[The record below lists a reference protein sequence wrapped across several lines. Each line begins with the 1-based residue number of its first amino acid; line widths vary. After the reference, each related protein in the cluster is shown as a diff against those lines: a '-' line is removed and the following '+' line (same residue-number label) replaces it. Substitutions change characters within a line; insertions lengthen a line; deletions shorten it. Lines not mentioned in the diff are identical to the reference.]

1 MFKWFQAIFIEH
13 CNKVADTSRMMSTS
27 AERVFALPELLE
39 PILLC
44 LLEDLA
50 PLRYQEDPRCTRVY
64 NNADILRELLRC
76 TQVCKQWKLSIERS
90 ASIQRALFLL
100 PDATTERTW
109 TQDLRTSDTG
119 DKTESVLQPPALN
132 PVIQTIFRSYH
143 FRYWHLSFEASGNR
157 HCAYMIVE
165 RRDVPDLKSREM
177 TGQGRN
183 ISNMLLSQPPCL
195 ALEAT
200 IWDERD
206 ETKDYVGRTTE
217 LRDPMIRNGK
227 GLTIGMVHK
236 KVAEMFAEH
245 PDVSAIKLTT
255 I

>member
-1 MFKWFQAIFIEH
+1 M
-13 CNKVADTSRMMSTS
+13 S

-39 PILLC
+39 PILSC

-64 NNADILRELLRC
+64 NNADILRRLLCC
-76 TQVCKQWKLSIERS
+76 TQVCKQWKVSIEQS
-90 ASIQRALFLL
+90 ALIKRTLFLL
-100 PDATTERTW
+100 PDTTTDRTW
-109 TQDLRTSDTG
+109 TQGHSGNNDTG
-119 DKTESVLQPPALN
+119 VKTESLLQPPVLN
-132 PVIQTIFRSYH
+132 PVIQTIFKDYH

-165 RRDVPDLKSREM
+165 ERDIPDLKSRAI

-195 ALEAT
+195 ALEAM

-217 LRDPMIRNGK
+217 LRDPMIRNEQ

-236 KVAEMFAEH
+236 RVAEMFAEH
-245 PDVSAIKLTT
+245 PDVSTIKLTT

>member
-1 MFKWFQAIFIEH
+1 MATP
-13 CNKVADTSRMMSTS
+13 V
-27 AERVFALPELLE
+27 ERVFALPELLE

-44 LLEDLA
+44 LLEDLS

-64 NNADILRELLRC
+64 NNANILRHLLHC
-76 TQVCKQWKLSIERS
+76 SQVCKQWKNSIERS
-90 ASIQRALFLL
+90 APIQRALFLL
-100 PDATTERTW
+100 PDPNSDRTW
-109 TQDLRTSDTG
+109 TQGHDELSDAG
-119 DKTESVLQPPALN
+119 PKTESPLQPPVLN
-132 PVIQTIFRSYH
+132 PVIQTIFKSYH

-165 RRDVPDLKSREM
+165 KRDIPDLISRAT

-217 LRDPMIRNGK
+217 LRDPMISDEK

-236 KVAEMFAEH
+236 RVAEMFAEH

-255 I
+255 T

>member
-1 MFKWFQAIFIEH
+1 MA
-13 CNKVADTSRMMSTS
+13 TS

-64 NNADILRELLRC
+64 NNADTLRHLLRC
-76 TQVCKQWKLSIERS
+76 NQVCKQWKVCIERS

-100 PDATTERTW
+100 ADVNTDRTW
-109 TQDLRTSDTG
+109 TQGHSGNDDTG
-119 DKTESVLQPPALN
+119 VKTETPLQPPVLN
-132 PVIQTIFRSYH
+132 PVIQTVFKNYH

-165 RRDVPDLKSREM
+165 KRDIPDLKARAKA
-177 TGQGRN
+177 GQGQK

-217 LRDPMIRNGK
+217 LRQPMIRNEQ
-227 GLTIGMVHK
+227 GLTIGMVHER
-236 KVAEMFAEH
+236 VAEMFAEH

>member
-1 MFKWFQAIFIEH
+1 MA
-13 CNKVADTSRMMSTS
+13 TS

-39 PILLC
+39 PILLF
-44 LLEDLA
+44 LLEDLS
-50 PLRYQEDPRCTRVY
+50 PLKYQEDPRCTRVY
-64 NNADILRELLRC
+64 NNADILRHLLRC
-76 TQVCKQWKLSIERS
+76 TQVCKQWKHSIERS
-90 ASIQRALFLL
+90 APIQRALFLL
-100 PDATTERTW
+100 PDPNSDRTW
-109 TQDLRTSDTG
+109 TQGHSETGDTG
-119 DKTESVLQPPALN
+119 VKTSPLQPPVLN
-132 PVIQTIFRSYH
+132 PVIQTIFKSYH

-165 RRDVPDLKSREM
+165 KRDIHDLKSRAT

-217 LRDPMIRNGK
+217 LRDPMISNEK

-236 KVAEMFAEH
+236 RVAEMFAEH

-255 I
+255 T